1 MCNVWSLFVIKSKFF
16 SLFRQLSGYIKYGE
30 WVLKIESLNF
40 ELEIEFYYSELFV
53 LYVCEYE
60 F

>member
-1 MCNVWSLFVIKSKFF
+1 M
-16 SLFRQLSGYIKYGE
+16 
-30 WVLKIESLNF
+30 VLKIESLNF